1 MSPAHRNLSLLVSQL
16 GELMHIS
23 FVLSMAPC
31 SNSGR
36 DFVFGWKQECGLDS
50 ERNNLVISSKLP
62 AKIPAAMY
70 KPCLAECHP
79 LHSAGDTWSSFEKTL
94 KARWLSHWS
103 SHSSSMKP
111 TSVTGHV
118 FTRCL
123 PLQCRRVLKLPHQK
137 KSAKK
142 AVHC

>member
-79 LHSAGDTWSSFEKTL
+79 LHSAGDTWSSF
-94 KARWLSHWS
+94 
-103 SHSSSMKP
+103 
-111 TSVTGHV
+111 
-118 FTRCL
+118 
-123 PLQCRRVLKLPHQK
+123 
-137 KSAKK
+137 
-142 AVHC
+142 